1 MRHLSVPK
9 QDTQSFVTS
18 LRSRGWYPKGYK
30 ILLDGECTLIPVD
43 ENAQLESCEEFSRTP
58 IVELERELP
67 ETTTTWLPHLSK
79 HVGEDVVN
87 RYTGIWPNAQEHF
100 GGLIIFKIDDQIQ
113 NFVQEIAFAKL
124 EFSKKARLVLLDN
137 GVEGEYRIRNLRPLA
152 ARHNGTIIGEKEIA
166 KLKPKIQD
174 QVLQT
179 SEKIT
184 EYGAS
189 IIADPCKAYYSSRLA
204 NEREKTVSSATK
216 LRMELGRPLYVA
228 DPYCGVGPAIIQL
241 ARKPQLVKDFLA
253 VDINPGAAKLL
264 QQNLDIN
271 QIATSKQFPVGQGD
285 ALTLKD
291 NPELLGKFDILL
303 MNLPHETI
311 EHLPKLLPLLNQN
324 NKTLLKGWVVLEESQ
339 IPNAENRIHEAIK
352 EMKPSSHPKLEIRRQ
367 YNSTKVLT
375 RFESWL
381 G

>member
-9 QDTQSFVTS
+9 QDTQSFVTA

-43 ENAQLESCEEFSRTP
+43 EKAQLDTCEEFTGAP
-58 IVELERELP
+58 VVELERELP
-67 ETTTTWLPHLSK
+67 KTTTTWLPHLSK
-79 HVGEDVVN
+79 YIGEDIVD
-87 RYTGIWPNAQEHF
+87 RYSGIWPNAQEHF
-100 GGLIIFKIDDQIQ
+100 GSLIIFKIEDQLQ
-113 NFVQEIAFAKL
+113 KFVQEIAFAKL
-124 EFSKKARLVLLDN
+124 EFSKNARLVLLDN
-137 GVEGEYRIRNLRPLA
+137 GVEGKYRIRNLRPLA
-152 ARHNGTIIGEKEIA
+152 ARYNKRIIGEKEITQ
-166 KLKPKIQD
+166 LEPNILD

-179 SEKIT
+179 TEKIT
-184 EYGAS
+184 EYGAN

-204 NEREKTVSSATK
+204 NEREKTVSSAIK
-216 LRMELGRPLYVA
+216 LRKELGRPLYVA

-241 ARKPQLVKDFLA
+241 TRTPKLVKDFLA
-253 VDINPGAAKLL
+253 VDINPEAAQLL
-264 QQNLDIN
+264 QQNLAIN
-271 QIATSKQFPVGQGD
+271 QIPTSERFPVGQGD

-291 NPELLGKFDILL
+291 NSNLLGKFDILL
-303 MNLPHETI
+303 MNLPHDTLD
-311 EHLPKLLPLLNQN
+311 HLPKLLPLLNKN

-339 IPNAENRIHEAIK
+339 ISNAENQIYEIIK
-352 EMKPSSHPKLEIRRQ
+352 RMKPSTTPKLEIRRQ

>member
-1 MRHLSVPK
+1 
-9 QDTQSFVTS
+9 
-18 LRSRGWYPKGYK
+18 
-30 ILLDGECTLIPVD
+30 
-43 ENAQLESCEEFSRTP
+43 
-58 IVELERELP
+58 
-67 ETTTTWLPHLSK
+67 
-79 HVGEDVVN
+79 
-87 RYTGIWPNAQEHF
+87 
-100 GGLIIFKIDDQIQ
+100 
-113 NFVQEIAFAKL
+113 
-124 EFSKKARLVLLDN
+124 
-137 GVEGEYRIRNLRPLA
+137 
-152 ARHNGTIIGEKEIA
+152 
-166 KLKPKIQD
+166 
-174 QVLQT
+174 
-179 SEKIT
+179 
-184 EYGAS
+184 
-189 IIADPCKAYYSSRLA
+189 
-204 NEREKTVSSATK
+204 
-216 LRMELGRPLYVA
+216 
-228 DPYCGVGPAIIQL
+228 
-241 ARKPQLVKDFLA
+241 DFLA